1 MEKKFEFLEHTADI
15 KFRAF
20 GKTLEEVF
28 ENSALAMLNIIY
40 KGKVKEEKKLKIKA
54 NGKDIESLLYN
65 FLEEFLFLFDSEN
78 FLLSDVK
85 NIKIN
90 EKNFTAEAEVVGD
103 DVINYKTSVHVKAIT
118 YNEMFVKKDKNKYT
132 AQVVVDV

>member
-28 ENSALAMLNIIY
+28 ENSALAISNIIY
-40 KGKVKEEKKLKIKA
+40 KEEIKEEKKLKIKVK
-54 NGKDIESLLYN
+54 GKDLESLLYN

-85 NIKIN
+85 SIKID
-90 EKNFTAEAEVVGD
+90 EKNLTAEAEVSGD
-103 DVINYKTSVHVKAIT
+103 DAKNYKINIGIKAIT
-118 YNEMFVKKDKNKYT
+118 YNEMFVKKGKDGWET
-132 AQVVVDV
+132 QVVVDV